1 MALVK
6 KCRHD
11 RSRWSRCSC
20 SWYAD
25 LRDETGKRTY
35 TNLGPDG
42 QEARRRYRAMTAAE
56 PVGEV
61 HTFRVARTSYLD
73 ECAHT
78 LRPQSLAR
86 YESLTKHAEH
96 FYGDAP
102 LSGIDGASVVRMTDK
117 LRAAGL
123 ANSHVRTIRNLTLA
137 ILRHAHERGMM
148 KAVPQVPRMKMSRD
162 DDLAEVETM
171 ELANAEAAIA
181 AMPEPERSIAQVMLW
196 TGLRPSEAVALRETD
211 YIDPILRVERTAVT
225 STKRENAPK
234 TRRGRRDVD
243 LVSGAREALD
253 RIEWPHGSTY
263 KRLAERWRGGLAK
276 ARVPYVPL
284 KTLRHTNA
292 SMRLAAGQSVPYVAQ
307 QLGHSPEIL
316 LHTYAHVIRSMGAS
330 QAALLEGARQ
340 PAAL

>member
-11 RSRWSRCSC
+11 RSGWKRCGC

-42 QEARRRYRAMTAAE
+42 PEARRRYRMLVRTESSEPTFSAA
-56 PVGEV
+56 
-61 HTFRVARTSYLD
+61 RVSYLD
-73 ECAHT
+73 ECAHS

-86 YESLTKHAEH
+86 YESLTKHAEAW
-96 FYGDAP
+96 FSDAA
-102 LSGIDGASVVRMTDK
+102 LSRVTSAEIVQMTDS

-123 ANSHVRTIRNLTLA
+123 ASSHVRTIRNLTLA
-137 ILRHAHERGMM
+137 IMRHAQERGMV
-148 KAVPQVPRMKMSRD
+148 KDVPTVPRMKIGQD
-162 DDLAEVETM
+162 DEHAEVEVM
-171 ELANAEAAIA
+171 DIADAERAIA
-181 AMPEPERSIAQVMLW
+181 AMPEPERSLAQLMLW
-196 TGLRPSEAVALRETD
+196 TGLRPSEAVALRPD
-211 YIDPILRVERTAVT
+211 DDLGAQVSVKRTAVT
-225 STKRENAPK
+225 QTGGENAPK

-243 LVSGAREALD
+243 LVSGSRDALD
-253 RIEWPHGSTY
+253 RLDWTAERTY
-263 KRLAERWRGGLAK
+263 RRLSDRWRGGLAK

-316 LHTYAHVIRSMGAS
+316 LSTYSHVIRRMGES
-330 QAALLEGARQ
+330 QAALLEGVRQ
-340 PAAL
+340 HVSPE